1 MRHDNTSHFIKR
13 ARALLKTNQILY
25 PDSIVKKYNK
35 LEKKNFSHFFVTVQ
49 LFIRDIEPNSM
60 KCMQKEIEPRT
71 DQRLSKI
78 TA

>member
-35 LEKKNFSHFFVTVQ
+35 LVKKKTS
-49 LFIRDIEPNSM
+49 
-60 KCMQKEIEPRT
+60 RT
-71 DQRLSKI
+71 FL
-78 TA
+78 